1 MILSFDL
8 GTKHLALCKLNIDT
22 SKQFEI
28 IDWQVIS
35 VVDHTVNVNKT
46 SIEELVLPFTNCIV
60 KHLDQWLA
68 DVDTV
73 FIESQPMGRTKNV
86 KTKILSHILQSYIQQ
101 KKSTLIVQFIHPSL
115 KLKDMVGPRTYREN
129 KKFAIQKTEELLG
142 TQLRLNAAKCKE
154 LFVHK
159 KRDDLAD
166 AFLQGYYA
174 SFIREGSKTTTA
186 TEKATKLP
194 KVPKAKPAKKR
205 ARTEI
210 NVD

>member
-35 VVDHTVNVNKT
+35 VVDSSVNVNKT
-46 SIEELVLPFTNCIV
+46 SIEDLVLPFTNCIV
-60 KHLDQWLA
+60 KNLEEWLTNI
-68 DVDTV
+68 DTV

-101 KKSTLIVQFIHPSL
+101 KKPNAIIQFIHPSL

-129 KKFAIQKTEELLG
+129 KKFAIQKTDELLS
-142 TQLRLNAAKCKE
+142 TDLCLNSAKCRE

-174 SFIREGSKTTTA
+174 SFIGIQEQKVTKEPKGSTKT
-186 TEKATKLP
+186 KRP
-194 KVPKAKPAKKR
+194 KKR